1 MTDIETKNR
10 IYSLI
15 RNVTRNAIFVAIDI
29 AIMDEIRNATWNAIH
44 VATNN
49 ATMDATHNALKSEM
63 DKL

>member
-1 MTDIETKNR
+1 
-10 IYSLI
+10 
-15 RNVTRNAIFVAIDI
+15 
-29 AIMDEIRNATWNAIH
+29 MDEIRNATWNAIH